1 VSAASAEPV
10 EAEQAR
16 AALLAALR
24 AADGP
29 LADACAAL
37 DPGQAQR
44 LRIALS
50 ASEPGVKTCL
60 AMARGLS
67 HCGNPA
73 LVRCVEGWLGRG
85 RCSDAP

>member
-1 VSAASAEPV
+1 VNPASAGLAESALRVALCEPD
-10 EAEQAR
+10 
-16 AALLAALR
+16 AALTV
-24 AADGP
+24 
-29 LADACAAL
+29 ACAAL

-50 ASEPGVKTCL
+50 ASEPGAKTCL
-60 AMARGLS
+60 AMARGLP

-85 RCSDAP
+85 ACTDAPG